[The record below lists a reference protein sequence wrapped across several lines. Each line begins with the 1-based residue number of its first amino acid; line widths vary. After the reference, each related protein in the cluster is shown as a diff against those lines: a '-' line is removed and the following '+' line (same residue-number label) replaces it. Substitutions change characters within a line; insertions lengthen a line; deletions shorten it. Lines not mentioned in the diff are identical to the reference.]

1 MNKNF
6 VLKTKESLTSVLP
19 ISVLV
24 LILHLTIVPMPSG
37 ALTMFFIG
45 AVLLIFGMGLFTLG
59 ADVSMMIMGEKI
71 GAYLTQSRKIWLLI
85 PVTFLM
91 GVIITIAEP
100 DLQVLARQT
109 PGVPDP
115 VLIWSVAIGVGIFL
129 VVALLRTLLQIKLSH
144 ILIVLYGAVFLIAA
158 FTPSNFL
165 AVAFDSG
172 GVTTGPITV
181 PFIMALGIGMAAVRS
196 DKTSQEDSFG
206 LVALCSVG
214 PILAVLILG
223 IFYRPSGSE
232 YADISISEINNLFLI
247 MKEFLTH
254 IPLYIKEVALALL
267 PILLFFALFQFL
279 VLKLPLRQLI
289 KIGIGLIYTYLGL
302 VLFLTGVNVGFMPVG
317 YFIGSTIIGG
327 AFKWLLVPLGMV
339 IGFVIV
345 SAEPAVH
352 VLNKQVEDITEGSI
366 TGRQMQLSFS
376 IGVAI
381 SVGLSMLRVSTGLSL
396 WYLIIPGYL
405 LAIIMTFFVPPI
417 FTSIAFDSGGVA
429 SGPMT
434 ATFLLPMAMG
444 ACDAVN
450 GNMLMDA
457 FGIVAMVALTPLI
470 TIQGLGIL
478 YKLRSRSSLALE
490 DINELVSEDDF
501 IYFDIEDEV
510 FEDEVFEVEK
520 EEFEKHEYEKLTDKL
535 TTDSEIGFTDKKNIM

>member
-24 LILHLTIVPMPSG
+24 LILHLTIAPMPSG
-37 ALTMFFIG
+37 ALAMFFIG

-247 MKEFLTH
+247 LKEFLTH

-267 PILLFFALFQFL
+267 PILLFFSAFQLL
-279 VLKLPLRQLI
+279 VLKLPLKQLI
-289 KIGIGLIYTYLGL
+289 KMGIGMIYTYLGL

-327 AFKWLLVPLGMV
+327 AFKWLLIPLGMV

-352 VLNKQVEDITEGSI
+352 VLNKQVEDISEGSI

-405 LAIIMTFFVPPI
+405 IAIIMTFFVPPI

-520 EEFEKHEYEKLTDKL
+520 DEFEKSEYEKFTDEL

>member
-19 ISVLV
+19 ITVLV

-37 ALTMFFIG
+37 ALSMFFIG
-45 AVLLIFGMGLFTLG
+45 AALLVIGMGLFTLG

-71 GAYLTQSRKIWLLI
+71 GAYLTLSRKIWLLI

-91 GVIITIAEP
+91 GVMITIAEP

-115 VLIWSVAIGVGIFL
+115 VLIWSVAVGVGIFL
-129 VVALLRTLLQIKLSH
+129 VAALLRTLLQIKLSH
-144 ILIVLYGAVFLIAA
+144 ILIVLYGIVFLIAA
-158 FTPSNFL
+158 FTPANFL

-232 YADISISEINNLFLI
+232 YAVIAISENNSLYLI
-247 MKEFLTH
+247 IREFWTH
-254 IPLYIKEVALALL
+254 LPVYIKEVASALL
-267 PILLFFALFQFL
+267 PILLFFSVFQIL
-279 VLKLPLRQLI
+279 VLKIPVKQLI
-289 KIGIGLIYTYLGL
+289 KIGIGMIYTYLGL

-317 YFIGSTIIGG
+317 YYIGSRIIGG
-327 AFKWLLVPLGMV
+327 PYKWLLIPLGIV

-345 SAEPAVH
+345 AAEPAVH
-352 VLNKQVEDITEGSI
+352 VLNKQVEDISEGTI
-366 TGRQMQLSFS
+366 TGKSMQLSLS

-381 SVGLSMLRVSTGLSL
+381 SVGLAMLRVSTGLSL

-405 LAIIMTFFVPPI
+405 LSLIMTFFVPPI

-434 ATFLLPMAMG
+434 ATFLLPLAMG

-450 GNMLMDA
+450 GNILMDA
-457 FGIVAMVALTPLI
+457 FGIVAMVAMTPLI

-478 YKLRSRSSLALE
+478 YRIRNRADLVLE
-490 DINELVSEDDF
+490 DMIESVSDDF
-501 IYFDIEDEV
+501 IYFDMDDE
-510 FEDEVFEVEK
+510 EAAGE
-520 EEFEKHEYEKLTDKL
+520 LTSA
-535 TTDSEIGFTDKKNIM
+535 SEIGYADEQNIL